1 MTVQKFLRDHPEQLH
16 EAAGSLR
23 ILSIGRKT
31 SMQTKRD
38 MCPICAEPF
47 QENEVVIVYQP
58 WKPGAGVVDK
68 AQAHLDCAL
77 YLSRTEE
84 RKHPQLPRRH

>member
-1 MTVQKFLRDHPEQLH
+1 MQEINHRRGTNVQTQ
-16 EAAGSLR
+16 
-23 ILSIGRKT
+23 
-31 SMQTKRD
+31 QD

-47 QENEVVIVYQP
+47 KENEVVILYQK
-58 WKPGAGVVDK
+58 WKSDAVEK
-68 AQAHLDCAL
+68 ALAHLDCAL

>member
-1 MTVQKFLRDHPEQLH
+1 
-16 EAAGSLR
+16 
-23 ILSIGRKT
+23 
-31 SMQTKRD
+31 MQTKRGT
-38 MCPICAEPF
+38 
-47 QENEVVIVYQP
+47 P
-58 WKPGAGVVDK
+58 WKPGADVVDK